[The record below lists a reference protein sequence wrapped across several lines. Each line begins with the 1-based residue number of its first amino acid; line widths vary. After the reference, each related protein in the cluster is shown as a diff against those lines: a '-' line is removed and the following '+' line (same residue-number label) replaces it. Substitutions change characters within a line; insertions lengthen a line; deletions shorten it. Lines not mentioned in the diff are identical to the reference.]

1 MIIKNSKSKK
11 AMLLLL
17 VIVLVATIIIF
28 ILFAKYYNDTQVPEL
43 IDSPT
48 EISVGSVED
57 IENLT
62 IDDVNDIGGYIST
75 RCSGEESLLSTQK

>member
-43 IDSPT
+43 IDSPMKF
-48 EISVGSVED
+48 
-57 IENLT
+57 
-62 IDDVNDIGGYIST
+62 
-75 RCSGEESLLSTQK
+75 Q

>member
-48 EISVGSVED
+48 EISVG
-57 IENLT
+57 
-62 IDDVNDIGGYIST
+62 
-75 RCSGEESLLSTQK
+75 

>member
-1 MIIKNSKSKK
+1 MIIKNSKSQK

-28 ILFAKYYNDTQVPEL
+28 ILFAKSYNATQVPEL

-48 EISVGSVED
+48 E
-57 IENLT
+57 N
-62 IDDVNDIGGYIST
+62 
-75 RCSGEESLLSTQK
+75 

>member
-28 ILFAKYYNDTQVPEL
+28 ILFAKYYNDTQVPEYHYNIL
-43 IDSPT
+43 QI
-48 EISVGSVED
+48 
-57 IENLT
+57 
-62 IDDVNDIGGYIST
+62 
-75 RCSGEESLLSTQK
+75 K